1 MEKKKGNTGYV
12 GKGFEFNES
21 ERNKVKDFRK
31 EISKAY
37 DVGNDENDDDM
48 NEDMIRNSKDKE
60 EERKLQE
67 EKRLLYLLE
76 RDPHARKAAVEAGN

>member
-76 RDPHARKAAVEAGN
+76 RDPHA